1 MKHLNTGV
9 RGDVQGNWLKLIDL
23 VAANIHGTEKAK
35 YLHMMAEIAEDEP
48 VSNDPKGRIYL
59 GFKRAPAAKGNHHA
73 FEGGLVYHLLEM
85 WGIWLHLRED
95 VLTENYITDARVLKA
110 IINHDLHKAYKT
122 YRLETEAPWQTE
134 YGDDPTDMLMTTDIK
149 SLWILNTHGIT
160 LDPEQMNALLW
171 AEGGFAKI
179 KPKWCSTLS
188 KLCYMLDEMSG
199 NVLARIETRTL
210 LDHRSPVA

>member
-1 MKHLNTGV
+1 MKDLNPGKK
-9 RGDVQGNWLKLIDL
+9 GDIQGNWLKLTDL
-23 VAANIHGTEKAK
+23 IAATIHGSEKAK
-35 YLHMMAEIAEDEP
+35 YLHLISSIAEDEEGP
-48 VSNDPKGRIYL
+48 NGITYL
-59 GFKRAPAAKGNHHA
+59 GFRRAPAAKGNHHA

-85 WGIWLHLRED
+85 WGVWLHLRED

-110 IINHDLHKAYKT
+110 IINHDLHKAYRT
-122 YRLETEAPWQTE
+122 YKLMQDDPWQTE

-149 SLWILNTHGIT
+149 SLWILGNHGIQ

-210 LDHRSPVA
+210 LDHRKPVE